1 MPAIPSVGTLIG
13 SSLVQRSTLP
23 LASNTTDPILEVIC
37 AWPVS
42 GQYGPGT
49 RYLYYVLMA
58 ACVLAR
64 KEEWIRNAC
73 LAAVLLFPA
82 VAALHG
88 IVLAALHVPG
98 AVDMDVYGAFQL
110 CAIGI
115 LTAPATVKLS
125 NTYFNN
131 PGRNI
136 IFLWTGLQLAGL
148 LSLTVEFIRITPTP
162 CPFDDPATSVWADTQ
177 VFHYNST
184 CGMICNEDTGP
195 KSPLRGG
202 SADNI
207 YVIPSPHQL
216 DFNTATLLA
225 AACCIPAILSM
236 LSMWIKILDG
246 NWEKLIG
253 KKKKKDDE
261 PIAGTNGATPI
272 QMTGIAEKIRDW
284 LTLIEIPVFV
294 AAVLAIIVKGEM
306 NFWSEPVNYQTE
318 PIASIGQWAPIV
330 GTGLAVVGSLY
341 LMFAADMEAE
351 EKQTGPTRET
361 TTPICADCGGN
372 AIRDSTDST
381 TPPGTSGDTVE
392 APSPEIERTATFSTI
407 RQAMTSQSGPDP
419 GGRRKVARF
428 FNVVST
434 YLAAKAHNNFEDTGF
449 EVQERTN
456 FPEIP
461 AEMFRN
467 ERLYE
472 IRNAYNNTP
481 LPRSRA
487 TSFVE
492 SETSNG
498 EGSSRIPTGQSSVPA
513 RPPLAVTR
521 RHSNTMPAGEAP
533 FERPTFLQ
541 IRSLYSNLSPG
552 QWSPQDGPTPDEH
565 QNVGHDSISDADPA
579 PISPSGPT
587 TPKIVV
593 SSN

>member
-1 MPAIPSVGTLIG
+1 MPAIPSFETFLEN
-13 SSLVQRSTLP
+13 SLVQRSTLS
-23 LASNTTDPILEVIC
+23 LASNTTGPILEVIC

-88 IVLAALHVPG
+88 IVLATLHVPG

-115 LTAPATVKLS
+115 LTAPVTVKLS

-148 LSLTVEFIRITPTP
+148 LSLTVEFIRITPTR
-162 CPFDDPATSVWADTQ
+162 CPIDDPATSVWADKKI
-177 VFHYNST
+177 FYYNST
-184 CGMICNEDTGP
+184 CGMMCTERVGP

-236 LSMWIKILDG
+236 ISMWIKILDG
-246 NWEKLIG
+246 NYEKIFG
-253 KKKKKDDE
+253 KKKKKDNE
-261 PIAGTNGATPI
+261 PISGTNGATPL
-272 QMTGIAEKIRDW
+272 QMTSITERIRDW

-306 NFWSEPVNYQTE
+306 NFWSEPVYYQTE

-330 GTGLAVVGSLY
+330 GTGLAIVGSLY

-351 EKQTGPTRET
+351 AEQTGPPQENTQV
-361 TTPICADCGGN
+361 CVDCGGN
-372 AIRDSTDST
+372 AIRDSTNSST
-381 TPPGTSGDTVE
+381 SPRRSGSIVE
-392 APSPEIERTATFSTI
+392 APSPDIERTATFSTI
-407 RQAMTSQSGPDP
+407 RQALTSQSGSDP
-419 GGRRKVARF
+419 GGRRQVARF

-434 YLAAKAHNNFEDTGF
+434 YMAAKAHTNFEDTGF

-461 AEMFRN
+461 AEIFRN
-467 ERLYE
+467 ERLND
-472 IRNAYNNTP
+472 IRIAYNHTP

-487 TSFVE
+487 TSFVG
-492 SETSNG
+492 SDTSNG
-498 EGSSRIPTGQSSVPA
+498 EGSSSRIPRGQSSLPV
-513 RPPLAVTR
+513 RPPLAATR
-521 RHSNTMPAGEAP
+521 SQPADGGPYEG
-533 FERPTFLQ
+533 PTFLE
-541 IRSLYSNLSPG
+541 IRSLYSNLSPR
-552 QWSPQDGPTPDEH
+552 QWNPPDEPTPDERP
-565 QNVGHDSISDADPA
+565 NDGHDYTPDVDPA
-579 PISPSGPT
+579 PISSNGPP

-593 SSN
+593 SPS